1 MRRRAE
7 LRASSEPANADRGP
21 TVHRKGLYPIDA
33 FPKALG
39 SEAAGEIVAL
49 PTDEKVLNDEEYNLR
64 KFAVG
69 GKVAAAVSG
78 KSPASSSPMK
88 SPHTVPRF

>member
-49 PTDEKVLNDEEYNLR
+49 PTDASLLSNEEYQKRALQ
-64 KFAVG
+64 VG
-69 GKVAAAVSG
+69 SRVSVVRPTLP
-78 KSPASSSPMK
+78 S
-88 SPHTVPRF
+88 HPRTDA